1 LLTGIGPLNVPDTPL
16 LEEMMANRNV
26 ARAVRLALIAA
37 GATSAGF
44 HAPAVI
50 AQDAELE
57 QIVVTGSRI
66 ARSELESD
74 APLALVSSADIART
88 GLVSVGDVLQAL
100 SSTDG
105 TGLRPITTQTNGSDG
120 ASQISLRNL
129 GAERTLI
136 LVDGRRWVT
145 DGSGIVDLNTIPS
158 SMIER
163 IEVLKDGAS
172 AIYGSDAIA
181 GVINIITKKEFEGV
195 QLDAYYGTTSAGDGA
210 QDNYGVTIGANGER
224 GNGVVNINYSSQE
237 AIFAKDRKIS
247 KTPYYGCTDPNVYD
261 PFGLCGSA
269 STPWGSFAVPG
280 LSGRR
285 TLAQDGSTGESAD
298 DFVPFTSL
306 ARFNFAPQ
314 NYMQQPVERTNIF
327 ASGNYEITDHV
338 EAYAKAVYTKIESS
352 QQLASVP
359 LTANMNG
366 ANGPQWQIPISS
378 ASYFNPFGQTIS
390 AWNSRSVVLGPRNPT
405 YDYDVYGVNLG
416 VKGDFDAFERT
427 FNWDM
432 GLQYNDGQYDSVG
445 KNYVNLFNLKN
456 ALGPSFRDT
465 EGVLRCGTPGAVISG
480 CVPYNVFGGPDLGLA
495 NGVITAEEQAQMKN
509 YVGYTQVSTSGN
521 TSTNWYADIST
532 ELFQLPAGA
541 LGVAIGLED
550 RKNEYFDQPDTLVA
564 SGGSSDNFSEPTKG
578 QQTVFEYYIEAN
590 IPVLKDVV
598 GAQELTV
605 NVANRWSEYDAKG
618 RVGLENVE
626 SEPGNPSTTK
636 ISLIWRPIDQLMIRG
651 SWGETF
657 RAPSVVDLYAG
668 QGESFPQ
675 VQDPCNTGGWA
686 TLTAEGQ
693 QQCIDDGVPVG
704 GWVQPTGQLRALI
717 GGNPDLTPEQG
728 DNLTYGFVWE
738 PTFLD
743 NFSMTVDYWSIQ
755 LEDAIQYFGASTT
768 LSRCYRA
775 LETDYCDLVD
785 RTVLG
790 EVAGINTT
798 YFNAAEREAS
808 GVDLG
813 LRYSFDTEGW
823 GSFGFQWDT
832 TYVLEDK
839 FKLSDAT
846 EWTEATGIYD
856 GVVHW
861 ELRSNLTTTW
871 SLDNLS
877 AAWTMRYTSELED
890 DCWVGSP
897 DYGYGY
903 TKFNDGETP
912 MLCSDPNKKMSNDLA
927 DYWGY
932 ERGTV
937 GVNILDSM
945 VYHDLQVSYSAPWN
959 GVITVGGRNIFGS
972 EPPLVNNSFAHSFDG
987 AYDLPGGP
995 YWYASYKQNF

>member
-1 LLTGIGPLNVPDTPL
+1 
-16 LEEMMANRNV
+16 MANRNV

-37 GATSAGF
+37 GAASAGF
-44 HAPAVI
+44 QAPVVI

-136 LVDGRRWVT
+136 LIDGRRWVT

-378 ASYFNPFGQTIS
+378 ASYFNPFGATIN
-390 AWNSRSVVLGPRNPT
+390 AWNSRTVVLGPRNPT

-541 LGVAIGLED
+541 LGIAIGLED

-564 SGGSSDNFSEPTKG
+564 SGGSSDNFSEATKG

-605 NVANRWSEYDAKG
+605 NVANRWSEYDASG
-618 RVGLENVE
+618 RVGLDNVE

-675 VQDPCNTGGWA
+675 VQDPCNTGGWP
-686 TLTAEGQ
+686 TLTPEGQ

-839 FKLSDAT
+839 FKLSDET

-871 SLDNLS
+871 SLENFS

-912 MLCSDPNKKMSNDLA
+912 MLCSDPNKKMSNELA
-927 DYWGY
+927 DFWGY

>member
-1 LLTGIGPLNVPDTPL
+1 
-16 LEEMMANRNV
+16 MANRNV

-50 AQDAELE
+50 AQE
-57 QIVVTGSRI
+57 
-66 ARSELESD
+66 
-74 APLALVSSADIART
+74 
-88 GLVSVGDVLQAL
+88 AL